1 MKPLKLEVL
10 FGSRDNLSP
19 ALKLIIGSS
28 NAAANALKSARD
40 EVKRLNEQQKHV
52 DGFFKQ
58 KKATEDSAKALKD
71 VQERI
76 KSLRQEMMTN
86 PSDKISK
93 DFDKATKE
101 AKKLKD
107 AHSQNQAKLQEL
119 RNELKQTGVST
130 NNLADHQSELSRKIT
145 TANASID
152 NQKKKLDSLN
162 RIQKSHSNISGNVR
176 TAALYGAGMTATGAA
191 ALYQMRKPI
200 DESKRVDVEE
210 NRIASLGFG
219 KKATDEAI
227 HYAKAM
233 KTFGTS
239 TLDNLT
245 LVRDGVTAFGD
256 VHHAK
261 WVAPTLAKMKFANEA
276 MYGDHGVE
284 NEKKFMDMLKVIE
297 MRNGLK
303 SKESFQEQANI
314 IQQVITATGGRVQ
327 AEEWLN
333 VIKTGGIA
341 AKGMDNKAFYY
352 KMEPLVQE
360 MGGHRVGTSMMSAYQ
375 NLYQGRTT
383 QRAAAN
389 LDKFGLIGDYSKVKH
404 NKTGDLSYLDI
415 GAIKGADLFK
425 KDQFAWMEQVLV
437 PALNAKGITK
447 ESDVIDAIGSVFS
460 NRTAS
465 NLFAQMYMQRD
476 QIHKN
481 AKLNEGAFNIDQ
493 LNTQAQG
500 TTSGKELE
508 ARAKLHDAY
517 LQFGQTI
524 LPIYTQ
530 ALVMA
535 SNAMQSFTGWMQQN
549 PTLAKALGS
558 GLLVIAG
565 GLVALGGLLLVFSP
579 LILSMLSLRLA
590 MVTLGVQG
598 TALSFA
604 FKMLTSPFKILG
616 SAVMWLG
623 RMFLLAG
630 RMMLTNPIILAITL
644 IATAAF
650 LIYKNWEPIKGFFS
664 GLWTSISSGA
674 QELWTTISNKAANA
688 WNGLTNGLTQVWT
701 SITSSFNTGIEWIKG
716 AIKSIDTAFSSNPL
730 LNILF
735 PFIGIPRLIIANWST
750 ITGFF
755 SGLWE
760 GITSGAQ
767 GIWTTI
773 SNQSTNA
780 WNGLTS
786 GLTQVWTFITS
797 SFNSG
802 IAWIKGAIQSID
814 TAFSNNPILNILVPF
829 IGIPRLIIANWSII
843 TGFFGQLWSDISNSV
858 SNGIGLVSSYI
869 VNGCTTAYN
878 VISMTW
884 ATITGFFSQIWTE
897 ISNNVNS
904 GISLV
909 SSYITNGCITAFNVI
924 SSVWSAIT
932 GYFNNVWTEISNI
945 FNAGLMVIFNLVS
958 SIFNNIS
965 NFIGL
970 IWTSI
975 NGIVSGA
982 WSALCNIFLAVT
994 PLGYIV
1000 NNFNNI
1006 IAFLSSLKDRFMT
1019 IGSNIM
1025 NGLVDGI
1032 KSGFPQLKSIWSSIN
1047 SYMPDFMRT
1056 KMDIHSPSRVMA
1068 ELGGHVVGGIG
1079 MGLTQAFPELKNKYN
1094 QVLNLFSNKAQS
1106 PVLEQVDI
1114 ATPVLSKIQTQAT
1127 PNAAPS
1133 RQTTLAVAGD
1143 TYTIHI
1149 HAAPGQMVQDIERQI
1164 ENVVMRLQRDK
1175 LARVRTYMADQE

>member
-28 NAAANALKSARD
+28 NAAANALKNARD
-40 EVKRLNEQQKHV
+40 EVKRLNEQQKQV
-52 DGFFKQ
+52 DGFVRQ

-76 KSLRQEMMTN
+76 KSLRQEMTTN

-130 NNLADHQSELSRKIT
+130 SNLADHQSELSRKIT

-219 KKATDEAI
+219 KKATDEAVQ
-227 HYAKAM
+227 YAKAM

-256 VHHAK
+256 VHHAQ

-425 KDQFAWMEQVLV
+425 KDQFAWMEKVLV

-447 ESDVIDAIGSVFS
+447 ESDVIDAIGSIFS

-508 ARAKLHDAY
+508 ARAKLNDAY

-535 SNAMQSFTGWMQQN
+535 SSALQGFTGWMQQN
-549 PTLAKALGS
+549 PTLAKALGT
-558 GLLVIAG
+558 GLLLIAG
-565 GLVALGGLLLVFSP
+565 GLVAIGGLLLIFSP
-579 LILSMLSLRLA
+579 LILSMLSLRLM

-598 TALSFA
+598 SALSFV
-604 FKMLTSPFKILG
+604 FKMLTSPFKALG
-616 SAVMWLG
+616 SSVMWLG
-623 RMFLLAG
+623 RMLFAAG
-630 RMMLTNPIILAITL
+630 QLMRANPIILAVTL
-644 IATAAF
+644 LATAAYF
-650 LIYKNWEPIKGFFS
+650 IYQNWAPIKSFFMD
-664 GLWTSISSGA
+664 LWTGV
-674 QELWTTISNKAANA
+674 KNA
-688 WNGLTNGLTQVWT
+688 
-701 SITSSFNTGIEWIKG
+701 FNTGVSFIKG
-716 AIKSIDTAFSSNPL
+716 IIQSVDQVFADNPL
-730 LNILF
+730 LNLLF
-735 PFIGIPRLIIANWST
+735 PLIGIPRLIIANWSG

-755 SGLWE
+755 S
-760 GITSGAQ
+760 S
-767 GIWTTI
+767 
-773 SNQSTNA
+773 
-780 WNGLTS
+780 
-786 GLTQVWTFITS
+786 VWTSITTGVANVWNS
-797 SFNSG
+797 IVSYLGPIGDWFAAKWENIKLVTSVVWSG
-802 IAWIKGAIQSID
+802 IK
-814 TAFSNNPILNILVPF
+814 
-829 IGIPRLIIANWSII
+829 
-843 TGFFGQLWSDISNSV
+843 SV
-858 SNGIGLVSSYI
+858 V
-869 VNGCTTAYN
+869 TTAWDN
-878 VISMTW
+878 LI
-884 ATITGFFSQIWTE
+884 
-897 ISNNVNS
+897 
-904 GISLV
+904 
-909 SSYITNGCITAFNVI
+909 
-924 SSVWSAIT
+924 SAIT
-932 GYFNNVWTEISNI
+932 NSPLFQRIVDGWTKIFDYLGSLKNKMLSIGKNI
-945 FNAGLMVIFNLVS
+945 IDGLV
-958 SIFNNIS
+958 
-965 NFIGL
+965 
-970 IWTSI
+970 
-975 NGIVSGA
+975 NGIQSG
-982 WSALCNIFLAVT
+982 FD
-994 PLGYIV
+994 
-1000 NNFNNI
+1000 
-1006 IAFLSSLKDRFMT
+1006 SLKT
-1019 IGSNIM
+1019 IWA
-1025 NGLVDGI
+1025 
-1032 KSGFPQLKSIWSSIN
+1032 KIN
-1047 SYMPDFMRT
+1047 SYMPSFMKK

-1068 ELGGHVVGGIG
+1068 GLGGHIVGGIG

-1114 ATPVLSKIQTQAT
+1114 AAPVLSKIQTQAT
-1127 PNAAPS
+1127 PNTAPS
-1133 RQTTLAVAGD
+1133 RQTSLAVAGD

-1149 HAAPGQMVQDIERQI
+1149 HAAPGQVVQDIERQI

-1175 LARVRTYMADQE
+1175 LARLRTYMADQE

>member
-28 NAAANALKSARD
+28 NAAANALKSTRD
-40 EVKRLNEQQKHV
+40 EVKRLNEQQKQV
-52 DGFFKQ
+52 DGFVKQ

-219 KKATDEAI
+219 KKSTEEAI
-227 HYAKAM
+227 QYAKAM

-256 VHHAK
+256 VHHAQ

-465 NLFAQMYMQRD
+465 NLFAQMYMQRA

-517 LQFGQTI
+517 LQFGQII

-530 ALVMA
+530 ALIMA

-549 PTLAKALGS
+549 PTLAKALGT
-558 GLLVIAG
+558 GLLLIAG
-565 GLVALGGLLLVFSP
+565 GLVAIGGLLLVFSP
-579 LILSMLSLRLA
+579 LILSMLSLRLM

-598 TALSFA
+598 SALSFV
-604 FKMLTSPFKILG
+604 FKMLTSPFKALG
-616 SAVMWLG
+616 SSVMWLG
-623 RMFLLAG
+623 RMLFAAG
-630 RMMLTNPIILAITL
+630 QLMRANPIIFAVTL
-644 IATAAF
+644 LATAAYF
-650 LIYKNWEPIKGFFS
+650 IYQNWAPIKSFFMD
-664 GLWTSISSGA
+664 LWTGV
-674 QELWTTISNKAANA
+674 KNA
-688 WNGLTNGLTQVWT
+688 
-701 SITSSFNTGIEWIKG
+701 FNTGVSFIKG
-716 AIKSIDTAFSSNPL
+716 IIQSVDQVFADNPL
-730 LNILF
+730 LNLLF
-735 PFIGIPRLIIANWST
+735 PLIGIPRLIIANWSG

-755 SGLWE
+755 SSVCTSITTGVANVWNSIISYLGPIGDWFAAKWE
-760 GITSGAQ
+760 NIKLVTSV
-767 GIWTTI
+767 
-773 SNQSTNA
+773 
-780 WNGLTS
+780 
-786 GLTQVWTFITS
+786 VW
-797 SFNSG
+797 SG
-802 IAWIKGAIQSID
+802 IK
-814 TAFSNNPILNILVPF
+814 
-829 IGIPRLIIANWSII
+829 
-843 TGFFGQLWSDISNSV
+843 SV
-858 SNGIGLVSSYI
+858 V
-869 VNGCTTAYN
+869 TTAWDN
-878 VISMTW
+878 LI
-884 ATITGFFSQIWTE
+884 
-897 ISNNVNS
+897 
-904 GISLV
+904 
-909 SSYITNGCITAFNVI
+909 
-924 SSVWSAIT
+924 SAIT
-932 GYFNNVWTEISNI
+932 NSPLFQRIVDGWTKI
-945 FNAGLMVIFNLVS
+945 FD
-958 SIFNNIS
+958 
-965 NFIGL
+965 
-970 IWTSI
+970 
-975 NGIVSGA
+975 
-982 WSALCNIFLAVT
+982 
-994 PLGYIV
+994 Y
-1000 NNFNNI
+1000 
-1006 IAFLSSLKDRFMT
+1006 LSSLKNKMLS
-1019 IGSNIM
+1019 IGKNIID
-1025 NGLVDGI
+1025 GLVNGI
-1032 KSGFPQLKSIWSSIN
+1032 QSGFDGLKTTWAKIN
-1047 SYMPDFMRT
+1047 NYMPSFMKQR
-1056 KMDIHSPSRVMA
+1056 MDIHSPSRVMA

-1094 QVLNLFSNKAQS
+1094 QVLNLFTNKNQS
-1106 PVLEQVDI
+1106 PVMDQVDI
-1114 ATPVLSKIQTQAT
+1114 AAPVISKIQTA
-1127 PNAAPS
+1127 PNLTSS
-1133 RQTTLAVAGD
+1133 RQSSLAVAGD

-1149 HAAPGQMVQDIERQI
+1149 HAAPGQIVQDLERQI
-1164 ENVVMRLQRDK
+1164 EQVITRLQRDK
-1175 LARVRTYMADQE
+1175 LSRVRTIMADQE